1 MKQART
7 LLAAEK
13 VLSSNWQA
21 PLLKG
26 VVQEGSASY
35 RAGLVIKDEVN
46 IENLCGCRPSREW
59 GTICS
64 HSVAVGLHH
73 LKEATGPGL
82 KDRSRSHTAGA
93 PEQRLLTSS
102 PTNVK
107 RLRRADG
114 SGEPMEIFI
123 ILPPNF
129 DQAGGRGKGM
139 LWFEGKW
146 AGGRGALNA

>member
-35 RAGLVIKDEVN
+35 RAGLVIKDETN

-59 GTICS
+59 GMICA

-73 LKEATGPGL
+73 LKGTAPQNSGTRISTASESASVKKDGTALPG
-82 KDRSRSHTAGA
+82 KRV
-93 PEQRLLTSS
+93 QRV
-102 PTNVK
+102 PAV
-107 RLRRADG
+107 
-114 SGEPMEIFI
+114 GEPAELFL
-123 ILPPNF
+123 ILPPN
-129 DQAGGRGKGM
+129 
-139 LWFEGKW
+139 LE
-146 AGGRGALNA
+146 

>member
-35 RAGLVIKDEVN
+35 RAGLVIKDEVD

-59 GTICS
+59 GTICA

-73 LKEATGPGL
+73 LKQLSSPAHAPP
-82 KDRSRSHTAGA
+82 SHAPPVPARPPAIRRLQRA
-93 PEQRLLTSS
+93 PE
-102 PTNVK
+102 
-107 RLRRADG
+107 
-114 SGEPMEIFI
+114 SGEPAELFV
-123 ILPPNF
+123 ILPPNL
-129 DQAGGRGKGM
+129 DQAASRGK
-139 LWFEGKW
+139 
-146 AGGRGALNA
+146 